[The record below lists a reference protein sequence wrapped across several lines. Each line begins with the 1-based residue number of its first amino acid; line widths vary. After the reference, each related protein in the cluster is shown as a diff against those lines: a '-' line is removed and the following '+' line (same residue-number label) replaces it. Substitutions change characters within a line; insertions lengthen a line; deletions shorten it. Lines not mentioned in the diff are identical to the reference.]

1 MVWKMEVAN
10 VKFRI
15 NTAYRENLKPL
26 AKSYLEFKICHR
38 LEGEKSHKAVNT
50 LIIPLASGSP

>member
-1 MVWKMEVAN
+1 MEVAN

-26 AKSYLEFKICHR
+26 AKGYLEFKICRR